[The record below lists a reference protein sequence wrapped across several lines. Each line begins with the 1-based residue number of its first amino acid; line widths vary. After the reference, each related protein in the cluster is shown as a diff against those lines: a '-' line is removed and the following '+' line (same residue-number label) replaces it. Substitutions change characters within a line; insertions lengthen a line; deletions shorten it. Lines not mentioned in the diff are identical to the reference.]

1 MFHITQREG
10 IGISV
15 FCIKKTYDDDDDD
28 VLLSNNPEA
37 QSTAM
42 ERVCRSGTISE
53 CLTAASPPQVPPWG
67 LARARGSDLKQI
79 QL

>member
-1 MFHITQREG
+1 MFFITQGEG

-15 FCIKKTYDDDDDD
+15 FCIRNTYGDDDD
-28 VLLSNNPEA
+28 VVLLSNDPEA
-37 QSTAM
+37 QSMPM

-53 CLTAASPPQVPPWG
+53 CLTAASTPQVPPWG